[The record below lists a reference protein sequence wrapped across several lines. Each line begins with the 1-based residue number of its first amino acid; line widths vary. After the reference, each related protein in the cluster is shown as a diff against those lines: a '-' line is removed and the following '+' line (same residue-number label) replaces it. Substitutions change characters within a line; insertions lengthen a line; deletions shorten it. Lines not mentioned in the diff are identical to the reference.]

1 MIAVIGLAVTV
12 GRSIAPS
19 TVSAEPLITLVPT
32 STTTTTKPQ
41 PKPQV
46 PVITN
51 LASPAGQIPIYDKPG
66 GQQIGTTGFYY
77 GYPVSLPILQSTN
90 DGWVRVRL
98 PVRPNGSTAWVH
110 RNQVAISNTPY
121 RVVVHRGQTSVTV
134 YKSGFPIF
142 TIPAGLGKSSTP
154 TPLGNFFVAVIEQ
167 PGPAGYGPIVF
178 DTSAHSEAIQ
188 SWEGAGDA
196 VIAMHGPISASSDK
210 QIGSSGTFI
219 SNGCIRLHVSDQQ
232 RLSMIPIGTPVDILP

>member
-12 GRSIAPS
+12 GRSLAPS
-19 TVSAEPLITLVPT
+19 TVSAEPLITLLPT
-32 STTTTTKPQ
+32 TTSTTTKPQ

-51 LASPAGQIPIYDKPG
+51 LASPAGEIPIYDKPG
-66 GQQIGTTGFYY
+66 GKQIGTTGFYY
-77 GYPVSLPILQSTN
+77 GYPVTLPILQSTN

-121 RVVVHRGQTSVTV
+121 RVVVPPVADLGHPLPVRL
-134 YKSGFPIF
+134 P
-142 TIPAGLGKSSTP
+142 GLHHPGRPGKCGTP

-196 VIAMHGPISASSDK
+196 VIAMHGPISSSSDNRSAPPARSSRTAASACTSR
-210 QIGSSGTFI
+210 ISSG
-219 SNGCIRLHVSDQQ
+219 
-232 RLSMIPIGTPVDILP
+232 